1 MVGFSKHYLE
11 NKVMEV
17 SNAVNEEL
25 LFTWESVIGE
35 TNSGWPC
42 KREGRGDFPHGTG
55 RWGNLEDDKERE
67 SRRLA
72 SQGVSPNLEQVAEEM
87 DDHRDLPVKLVRF
100 PQPSLIPG

>member
-11 NKVMEV
+11 NKVTEV

-35 TNSGWPC
+35 KNSGWPC

-67 SRRLA
+67 SRRIA
-72 SQGVSPNLEQVAEEM
+72 SQGISPNLEQVAEERWM
-87 DDHRDLPVKLVRF
+87 ITEISR
-100 PQPSLIPG
+100 